1 MTSIHT
7 NASAIAALAT
17 LRSINKQLDETQ
29 ERLATGLRINEAAD
43 NPAYWSIATTMRGD
57 IKMLSAVQDSLEMG
71 AAIVDTA
78 YLGMDAAI
86 SVMDEFKAKLVM
98 ASEPGV
104 DKTKIDKELTELKEQ
119 LRSIVSASSFNGQN
133 WLVSGTAAG
142 ADKTVVA
149 GFTRAANGAVYVQK
163 ITYGAD
169 SVPGPTNLA
178 SLIDYG
184 SGGANG
190 ILTSSAYATA
200 VGASTS
206 YAVLKQDPSATTTEI
221 SLTST
226 TTAAQLDEMISTVDA
241 MMKQMTDVGASLGAT
256 KSRIENQLE
265 FQKKLQAT
273 LEKGVGR
280 LVDADMEEESTRLK
294 ALQAQQQ
301 LAIQALQIANNEPN
315 LILEL
320 FR

>member
-142 ADKTVVA
+142 ADKSVVA

-163 ITYGAD
+163 IT
-169 SVPGPTNLA
+169 
-178 SLIDYG
+178 
-184 SGGANG
+184 
-190 ILTSSAYATA
+190 
-200 VGASTS
+200 
-206 YAVLKQDPSATTTEI
+206 
-221 SLTST
+221 
-226 TTAAQLDEMISTVDA
+226 
-241 MMKQMTDVGASLGAT
+241 
-256 KSRIENQLE
+256 
-265 FQKKLQAT
+265 
-273 LEKGVGR
+273 
-280 LVDADMEEESTRLK
+280 
-294 ALQAQQQ
+294 
-301 LAIQALQIANNEPN
+301 
-315 LILEL
+315 
-320 FR
+320 